1 MPGKLLRIAAVSQ
14 LLDVKPPA
22 VYRMV
27 REGLLPG
34 VVVVGRRRIRVD
46 ETKLLE
52 WIKVGG
58 EAGMPRLNHVGDS
71 LAGHTAA
78 RRGRRL

>member
-1 MPGKLLRIAAVSQ
+1 MPGKLLRIPAVSK

-34 VVVVGRRRIRVD
+34 VVVVGKRRIRVD
-46 ETKLLE
+46 ETRLLE
-52 WIKVGG
+52 WIRVGG
-58 EAGMPRLNHVGDS
+58 VRN
-71 LAGHTAA
+71 
-78 RRGRRL
+78 RR

>member
-1 MPGKLLRIAAVSQ
+1 MPGKLLRITAVSQ
-14 LLDVKPPA
+14 LLNIKPPA

-34 VVVVGRRRIRVD
+34 VVVVGKRRIRVD
-46 ETKLLE
+46 EATLLE

-58 EAGMPRLNHVGDS
+58 EVKTPRQN
-71 LAGHTAA
+71 
-78 RRGRRL
+78 RGGRSCSDGTRLQNGR